1 MNRFLADTLN
11 VLNAFAAIAIIF
23 GSVLAGL
30 SSAGLSGAV
39 LAGILGVVIA
49 GMFCG
54 IISLLVLIEKHLRK
68 IAQNEESIVKTPVH
82 DRKEPSL

>member
-11 VLNAFAAIAIIF
+11 VLNAFAAIVIIF

-30 SSAGLSGAV
+30 NSAGVGGAI
-39 LAGILGVVIA
+39 LLGLLGVVIS

-54 IISLLVLIEKHLRK
+54 TISLLVLIEKHLRK
-68 IAQNEESIVKTPVH
+68 IAKNEESIVKTPVH

>member
-11 VLNAFAAIAIIF
+11 VLNAFAAIVIIF

-30 SSAGLSGAV
+30 NSAGASGAL
-39 LAGILGVVIA
+39 LAGILGVVLA

-54 IISLLVLIEKHLRK
+54 TISLLVLIEKHLRK